1 MLGIENIS
9 NICMT
14 MLFSQI
20 LKYIKRINYVAD
32 DLILFKCIRLITV
45 VKIKL
50 YVSEINL
57 YHVFLI
63 ISILFYPDQVGERT
77 IV

>member
-9 NICMT
+9 NICIT

-57 YHVFLI
+57 YHVSLI
-63 ISILFYPDQVGERT
+63 ISILFYLDQVGERT